1 MIGYEALCRRV
12 SDSPKDSR
20 VAGRM
25 LFSLFVHRLPIWAGC
40 EKEERIIAV
49 AFIIFLL
56 EVNKLRRTEMQ
67 KEDILGYLAEI
78 KSDLKQKGIE
88 RIALFGSF
96 AKNKADSF
104 SDIDIAIQLQEGYL
118 KKHDVWEYFDLID
131 AIRKMLVLKFSRKVD
146 VFDLDAASEI
156 KNRITGDIIYV

>member
-1 MIGYEALCRRV
+1 
-12 SDSPKDSR
+12 
-20 VAGRM
+20 
-25 LFSLFVHRLPIWAGC
+25 
-40 EKEERIIAV
+40 
-49 AFIIFLL
+49 
-56 EVNKLRRTEMQ
+56 MQ

-96 AKNKADSF
+96 AKNKADPF

-131 AIRKMLVLKFSRKVD
+131 AIRKMVVLKFSRKVD